1 MSKSLKWIG
10 GMILVDL
17 REGDFKQQS
26 HTIAVRCD
34 VDIAQ
39 VVATSYAYAK
49 RSVQDLEW
57 ITNNVRLL
65 SI

>member
-1 MSKSLKWIG
+1 M
-10 GMILVDL
+10 
-17 REGDFKQQS
+17 
-26 HTIAVRCD
+26 AVRCD

-65 SI
+65 SLWICKVLLAPEHPGLILCFED

>member
-17 REGDFKQQS
+17 RERDFKQES
-26 HTIAVRCD
+26 YTIAVRCNI
-34 VDIAQ
+34 DITQ

-57 ITNNVRLL
+57 ITNNVRFL
-65 SI
+65 SL